1 MRKYSIGGVMQYSH
15 KEYNM
20 QADTPEEAKQ
30 KFLEAFCKELAFMS
44 QPYKCPR
51 DGAWMEAPF
60 MDSGDIEIEFTVE
73 VNDDA

>member
-44 QPYKCPR
+44 QPYTCPR
-51 DGAWMEAPF
+51 DGAQMEAPF
-60 MDSGDIEIEFTVE
+60 MDSGDLEIEWITKE
-73 VNDDA
+73 